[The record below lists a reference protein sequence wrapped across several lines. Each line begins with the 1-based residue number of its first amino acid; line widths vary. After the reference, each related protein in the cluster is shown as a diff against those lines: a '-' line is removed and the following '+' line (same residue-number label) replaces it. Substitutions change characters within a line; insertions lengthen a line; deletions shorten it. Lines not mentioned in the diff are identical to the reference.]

1 MSQAVTPIPLMELTS
16 GIYSFKALA
25 LACDLGLF
33 TELSDGGS
41 TTIADFASR
50 HDLER
55 RPAELLLTACTS
67 IGLLRL
73 DSQGSYR
80 NTPMSEEFL
89 VQGKPNYFGGWVTVV
104 DRHEYPAYEKLADS
118 LRGNHP
124 TTWDPQRQE
133 SLFAPD
139 DPVMTEHFWNGM
151 HSLSAYTAQLLADAL
166 DFTNVRTLLDVGG
179 GGAAYDIELCK
190 RYAHLRTTIFDLPFV
205 CDLTRPRVVEAQ
217 LEDRISFAVGDF
229 FNDTLPS
236 GYDALLLS
244 NILHDWDEGDVK
256 KILATCAA
264 ALPKDGLLLICES
277 FVDDAKQGPPLAA
290 LMSLNMLVETWGRN
304 YTAAE
309 YSAWMREVGLEPQ
322 GVTPFEGLGANGV
335 LVARKL

>member
-1 MSQAVTPIPLMELTS
+1 MELTS

-104 DRHEYPAYEKLADS
+104 DRHEYPAYELADS

-124 TTWDPQRQE
+124 TGIRSAR
-133 SLFAPD
+133 SLC
-139 DPVMTEHFWNGM
+139 
-151 HSLSAYTAQLLADAL
+151 S
-166 DFTNVRTLLDVGG
+166 R
-179 GGAAYDIELCK
+179 
-190 RYAHLRTTIFDLPFV
+190 
-205 CDLTRPRVVEAQ
+205 
-217 LEDRISFAVGDF
+217 
-229 FNDTLPS
+229 
-236 GYDALLLS
+236 
-244 NILHDWDEGDVK
+244 
-256 KILATCAA
+256 
-264 ALPKDGLLLICES
+264 
-277 FVDDAKQGPPLAA
+277 
-290 LMSLNMLVETWGRN
+290 LMIR
-304 YTAAE
+304 
-309 YSAWMREVGLEPQ
+309 
-322 GVTPFEGLGANGV
+322 
-335 LVARKL
+335 